1 MRPDFIRD
9 VVLLKIACPDDFKEQ
24 ISRLLRNAEIATF
37 VSGPSF
43 DNDYRKKIYLQLLT
57 LIENPKSDFALE
69 KSLELLENLCRPL
82 KRM

>member
-1 MRPDFIRD
+1 MRPEFIRD
-9 VVLLKIACPDDFKEQ
+9 IVLLKTACPDDFKEQ
-24 ISRLLRNAEIATF
+24 ISRLLTNANITSF
-37 VSGPSF
+37 VNGPSF
-43 DNDYRKKIYLQLLT
+43 DNDYKKKVYVQLLT